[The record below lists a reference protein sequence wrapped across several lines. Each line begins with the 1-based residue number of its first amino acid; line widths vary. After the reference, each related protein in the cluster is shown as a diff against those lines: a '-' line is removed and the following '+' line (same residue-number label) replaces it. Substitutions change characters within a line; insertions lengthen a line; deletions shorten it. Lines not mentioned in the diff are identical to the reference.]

1 MSSGGNHRGRR
12 AVDRGRGIRE
22 GAVTIRRH
30 RMAAVSP
37 DPEKPGQG

>member
-1 MSSGGNHRGRR
+1 MSSGETTAGGGLST
-12 AVDRGRGIRE
+12 AAGGSGE

-37 DPEKPGQG
+37 DPEKPGQR